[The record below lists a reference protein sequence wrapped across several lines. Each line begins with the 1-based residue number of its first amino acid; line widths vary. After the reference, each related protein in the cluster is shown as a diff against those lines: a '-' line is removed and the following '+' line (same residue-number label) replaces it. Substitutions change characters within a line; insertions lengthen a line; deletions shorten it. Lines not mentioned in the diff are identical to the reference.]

1 MFEHLKKITHL
12 NINFPKALDW
22 FYVVLVITPLLCYL
36 AIFGIKNLVL
46 LLPYYSV
53 LFDYR
58 NFLSHFVFI
67 PTLTVEPLSLVLFLC
82 FCSSL
87 ALLHFILLQFKCWFV
102 FAFTVGKH
110 SFSIVQTMTGL
121 DSQSG
126 FQLFKCTW
134 LHPLPSLFCLICLSP
149 SIYDHFITIILL
161 PVSTS
166 SLRKPMAMCCQKSQW
181 WIERE
186 QDGKLL
192 LSLSEIDYSFL
203 EICFVFLEFCLRF
216 TWPRL
221 IFHDTKFILS

>member
-87 ALLHFILLQFKCWFV
+87 ALLHFILLQFKRWFV

-110 SFSIVQTMTGL
+110 GFSIV
-121 DSQSG
+121 
-126 FQLFKCTW
+126 
-134 LHPLPSLFCLICLSP
+134 
-149 SIYDHFITIILL
+149 
-161 PVSTS
+161 
-166 SLRKPMAMCCQKSQW
+166 
-181 WIERE
+181 
-186 QDGKLL
+186 
-192 LSLSEIDYSFL
+192 
-203 EICFVFLEFCLRF
+203 
-216 TWPRL
+216 
-221 IFHDTKFILS
+221 